1 MISKN
6 KISFIKSLGL
16 KKHRDELG
24 VFVAEGPKVVSEL
37 LPAWNARLIVATK
50 QWLSEN
56 QKSLSN
62 TSAEIIET
70 SEDDLRKASFL
81 QHPQQVIAVV
91 EKKESSLN
99 MELMRSDLTIA
110 LDGVR
115 DPGNMGT
122 IIRIAD
128 WFGIATIVCSH
139 DSADVYNP
147 KVVQA
152 TMGSLA
158 RVNVLYKPLTEL
170 IESLPTDFPIYGTL
184 LDGDNIYEQQLSKNG
199 LIIMGNEGVGISKE
213 VRCRV
218 NHRLLI
224 PSFPRNGASA
234 ESLNVGVATAIVC
247 SEFRRNT

>member
-24 VFVAEGPKVVSEL
+24 LFVAEGPKVVQEL
-37 LPAWNARLIVATK
+37 LPAWTAKLIVATK
-50 QWLSEN
+50 VWLSEN
-56 QKSLSN
+56 EELLRG

-70 SEDDLRKASFL
+70 DEEGLRRASFL
-81 QHPQQVIAVV
+81 QHPQQIIAVV
-91 EKKESSLN
+91 EKKETPIDSE
-99 MELMRSDLTIA
+99 ELLGNLTIA

-115 DPGNMGT
+115 DPGNLGT

-128 WFGIATIVCSH
+128 WFGIGNIVCSK
-139 DSADVYNP
+139 DTADVYNP

-158 RVNVLYKPLTEL
+158 RVNVVYKDIIKL
-170 IESLPTDFPIYGTL
+170 IEALPSDFPVYGTL
-184 LDGDNIYEQQLSKNG
+184 LDGDNIYSQKLSKNG

-213 VRCRV
+213 VRSRV

-224 PSFPRNGASA
+224 PSFPRNGATA
-234 ESLNVGVATAIVC
+234 ESLNVGVATAVVC
-247 SEFRRNT
+247 SEFRRNN